1 MAQNLPVLRD
11 PSAKPRA
18 FAWNGGLIAGLVMLG
33 LIALVAIFAPIFLA
47 DQASGLGSG
56 PPNSGSTPEN
66 PLGTDTLG
74 RDMLARTLVATRPT
88 VVMAAI
94 ATGLAA
100 SVGIA
105 AGIAV
110 WLAPRRVRE
119 FGLRCIEFAVSY
131 PTMLVAIIIAAI
143 LGQGVVQVVVA
154 IGVANMAGFA
164 RLTANLAARIAS
176 SEYVTTARLMGVPP
190 GRIAVRHVLPNMA
203 EPTLILIAG
212 AFAGTLVEISG
223 LSFLGLGAQS
233 PSFDWGTLLNDG
245 LSKIVVNPIVIVGP
259 AVALTFASLAA
270 LLVGDGLAAAANP
283 RSNGT
288 QARLVRAPG
297 AASPATDAGSQSRSA
312 IESKDVVLVAEGI
325 TVIHEA
331 SGRELVKDVSF
342 TIRRGEVLGIVGESG
357 SGKSL
362 TASVVA
368 KLLGEGLTASAR
380 RLELAGTDLL
390 GRVSDRTLAASIGL
404 VYQDPGTS
412 LNPALLLGSQ
422 LTDVLRKRLGKSRK
436 AATATLLSGF
446 RDVQLTDPEGR
457 LRQYPHQLSGGMK
470 QRAMIA
476 SALSPHPDLLIA
488 DEPTTALDVTVQR
501 EVLSVLKRMNE
512 KSGTAV
518 LFISHDLGVVRA
530 LCDRV
535 LVLKDGA
542 IVERIEDAAHLTDA
556 SVTHPYTKQL
566 LAATPVVSLPN
577 RHGSSALDAQK
588 EVGV

>member
-1 MAQNLPVLRD
+1 MADTTSPIETAT
-11 PSAKPRA
+11 SEKPRA
-18 FAWNGGLIAGLVMLG
+18 FAWNGGLIAGLVMLAI
-33 LIALVAIFAPIFLA
+33 IALVAIFAPILLG

-56 PPNSGSTPEN
+56 PPNSGSTPEH

-88 VVMAAI
+88 VLMATVSTA
-94 ATGLAA
+94 LA
-100 SVGIA
+100 SI

-110 WLAPRRVRE
+110 GVAIWLAPRRVRQ
-119 FGLRCIEFAVSY
+119 FGLRSIEFAVSY
-131 PTMLVAIIIAAI
+131 PTMLVAIIVAAI
-143 LGQGVVQVVVA
+143 LGQGMVQVVVA
-154 IGVANMAGFA
+154 IAVANTAGFA

-176 SEYVTTARLMGVPP
+176 SEYVTTSRLMGVPTS
-190 GRIAVRHVLPNMA
+190 RIALRHVLPNMA
-203 EPTLILIAG
+203 EPTLILVAG

-233 PSFDWGTLLNDG
+233 PAYDWGTLLNDG
-245 LSKIVVNPIVIVGP
+245 LSKIMVNPIVIVGP
-259 AVALTFASLAA
+259 AFALTFASLAA

-283 RSNGT
+283 RSHNR
-288 QARLVRAPG
+288 QARLVRSTQ
-297 AASPATDAGSQSRSA
+297 AASASPVAD
-312 IESKDVVLVAEGI
+312 DVVLVAEGI
-325 TVIHEA
+325 TVTHQS
-331 SGRELVKDVSF
+331 SGRELVSDVSF

-368 KLLGEGLTASAR
+368 RLLGEGLTASAR

-390 GRVSDRTLAASIGL
+390 GRVSDRRLASSIGL
-404 VYQDPGTS
+404 VYQDPGTA
-412 LNPALLLGSQ
+412 LNPALVLGSQ
-422 LTDVLRKRLGKSRK
+422 LTDVLRLRLGKSRR
-436 AATATLLSGF
+436 AATETLLAGF
-446 RDVQLTDPEGR
+446 RDVRLSDPKGR

-476 SALSPHPDLLIA
+476 SAMSPQPDLLIA

-501 EVLSVLKRMNE
+501 EVLTVLKRMNRE
-512 KSGTAV
+512 SGTAV

-542 IVERIEDAAHLTDA
+542 IVERIDDAQDLADGK
-556 SVTHPYTKQL
+556 VEHPYTKRL
-566 LAATPVVSLPN
+566 LAATPVVSLPD
-577 RHGSSALDAQK
+577 RLVQK

>member
-1 MAQNLPVLRD
+1 M
-11 PSAKPRA
+11 SATTSSVRTATESARPRA
-18 FAWNGGLIAGLVMLG
+18 FAWNGGLIAGLTMLA
-33 LIALVAIFAPIFLA
+33 IVILVAIFAPIFLSE
-47 DQASGLGSG
+47 QASGLGSG
-56 PPNSGSTPEN
+56 PPNSGSTPEH

-88 VVMAAI
+88 VLMALVATALSAI
-94 ATGLAA
+94 
-100 SVGIA
+100 

-110 WLAPRRVRE
+110 GVAIWLAPRRVRE

-143 LGQGVVQVVVA
+143 LGQGIVQVVVA
-154 IGVANMAGFA
+154 IAIANIAGFA
-164 RLTANLAARIAS
+164 RLTANLAAKIS
-176 SEYVTTARLMGVPP
+176 TSEYVTTARLMGVPTI
-190 GRIAVRHVLPNMA
+190 RIATRHVLPNMA

-233 PSFDWGTLLNDG
+233 PAFDWGTLLNEG
-245 LSKIVVNPIVIVGP
+245 LSKIMVNPIVIVGP
-259 AVALTFASLAA
+259 AVALTFTSLAA

-283 RSNGT
+283 RSNST
-288 QARLVRAPG
+288 QARLVRSPEAPAS
-297 AASPATDAGSQSRSA
+297 AAVPADT
-312 IESKDVVLVAEGI
+312 VLVAEGI
-325 TVIHEA
+325 TVRHEA
-331 SGRELVKDVSF
+331 SGRELVSDVSF
-342 TIRRGEVLGIVGESG
+342 TIRQGEVLGIVGESG

-368 KLLGEGLTASAR
+368 RLLGEGLSASAR

-390 GRVSDRTLAASIGL
+390 GKVSDRKLASSIGL

-412 LNPALLLGSQ
+412 LNPALLLGNQ
-422 LTDVLRKRLGKSRK
+422 LTDVLRLRLGHSRRG
-436 AATATLLSGF
+436 ATAKLLAGF
-446 RDVQLTDPEGR
+446 RDVRLTDPEGR

-476 SALSPHPDLLIA
+476 SAMSPDPALLIA

-501 EVLSVLKRMNE
+501 EVLSVLKRMNTE
-512 KSGTAV
+512 SGTAI

-535 LVLKDGA
+535 LVLKEGV
-542 IVERIEDAAHLTDA
+542 IVEQIDDMSHLTDA
-556 SVTHPYTKQL
+556 MVKHPYTKRL
-566 LAATPVVSLPN
+566 LAATPVVSLPD
-577 RHGSSALDAQK
+577 RSAKK